1 MTKEKVY
8 KKVYKLFR
16 KLILLAIIFM
26 IMILAVWGPEV
37 LAEYQDKGILSRIEG
52 ESIGA
57 ESEGYRYSLSSN
69 EKLYILS
76 KCLSNQILPE
86 SDQSARTKN
95 GGEMDYQ
102 ELTGSYA
109 FVVNQEDPTGE
120 EITQEEIWESCNRSM
135 ELFYDLGILPGEVK
149 DVTELSYDAVLYSA
163 IDVLEPRNNLAVW
176 KVSLATGKRNADKS
190 GRLIDACID
199 ADTGKV
205 YEFYVRC
212 DTTWE
217 EIDPDDMIVKWRE
230 YMGLTGGE
238 AYEEVNP
245 LLETTPYYK
254 KYSFTG
260 NGQENTIV
268 TIGFYEGI
276 NELFLKVS
284 R

>member
-1 MTKEKVY
+1 METKEKM
-8 KKVYKLFR
+8 YKLLR
-16 KLILLAIIFM
+16 KPALLAGVFLVM
-26 IMILAVWGPEV
+26 SLAVWGPEAI
-37 LAEYQDKGILSRIEG
+37 AEYQDRTILNKIEG

-69 EKLYILS
+69 EKLYVLS
-76 KCLSNQILPE
+76 KCLSNQIVPE

-95 GGEMDYQ
+95 SGEMDYK

-109 FVVNQEDPTGE
+109 FVVNQEDPAGE
-120 EITQEEIWESCNRSM
+120 EITQEEIWESCNKSI
-135 ELFYDLGILPGEVK
+135 ELFYNLGILPGEVK
-149 DVTELSYDAVLYSA
+149 EITALSYEAVLYSA

-190 GRLIDACID
+190 GRLIDVCID

-212 DTTWE
+212 DTAWE
-217 EIDPDDMIVKWRE
+217 EINPDDMILKWGE
-230 YMGLTGGE
+230 YMGLNGGE
-238 AYEEVNP
+238 VYEETNP
-245 LLETTPYYK
+245 LMESASYYR
-254 KYSFTG
+254 KYSFPG